1 MRKYFQRTPVQT
13 IMGHRLAEPRPT
25 LMAVMWAMIYL
36 GLPVLRLDSG
46 VHRPLHRVVVLVQ
59 LSPSGLK
66 TTGGKPK

>member
-36 GLPVLRLDSG
+36 GLPVALIGGLID
-46 VHRPLHRVVVLVQ
+46 VLIQVF
-59 LSPSGLK
+59 
-66 TTGGKPK
+66 TGHCTGWWCWFS

>member
-36 GLPVLRLDSG
+36 GLPVLLLGGLID
-46 VHRPLHRVVVLVQ
+46 VLIQVF
-59 LSPSGLK
+59 
-66 TTGGKPK
+66 TGHCTGWWCWFS

>member
-36 GLPVLRLDSG
+36 GLPVLLVGGLID
-46 VHRPLHRVVVLVQ
+46 VLIQVF
-59 LSPSGLK
+59 
-66 TTGGKPK
+66 TGHCTGWWCWFN

>member
-36 GLPVLRLDSG
+36 GLPVALVGGLID
-46 VHRPLHRVVVLVQ
+46 VLIQVF
-59 LSPSGLK
+59 
-66 TTGGKPK
+66 TGHCTGWWCWFS

>member
-36 GLPVLRLDSG
+36 GLPVLLVGGLID
-46 VHRPLHRVVVLVQ
+46 VLIQVF
-59 LSPSGLK
+59 
-66 TTGGKPK
+66 TGHCTGWWCWFS

>member
-36 GLPVLRLDSG
+36 GLPVLLLGGLID
-46 VHRPLHRVVVLVQ
+46 VLIQVF
-59 LSPSGLK
+59 
-66 TTGGKPK
+66 TGHCTGWWCWFN

>member
-36 GLPVLRLDSG
+36 GLPVLLIGGLID
-46 VHRPLHRVVVLVQ
+46 VLIQVF
-59 LSPSGLK
+59 
-66 TTGGKPK
+66 TGHCTGWWCWFS